1 MKRIVAMAISVIL
14 ALALAAPTVLAQGQ
28 GGAPEEVDQT
38 ITVNPGDFPGSCD
51 FPFTLELSGKGKTI
65 ELPGG
70 KGLILT
76 SPGLDVTITKG
87 SLDNPE
93 AQATYNITGSVHQT
107 TLENGDVETVLTG
120 RNFAIDPEA
129 GTVVAIGR
137 FSFVFDAEGNLV
149 QSLTGEGQLID
160 VCEALS

>member
-28 GGAPEEVDQT
+28 GGAPEKVDQT

-76 SPGLDVTITKG
+76 SPGLDATITRG
-87 SLDNPE
+87 PLDDPV
-93 AQATYNITGSVHQT
+93 AQETFNITGSIHQT

-120 RNFAIDPEA
+120 RNFAIDPDA

>member
-1 MKRIVAMAISVIL
+1 MKRIVAMVISVIL
-14 ALALAAPTVLAQGQ
+14 ALTLAAPTVLAQGQ
-28 GGAPEEVDQT
+28 GGAPEDVDQT
-38 ITVNPGDFPGSCD
+38 ITVNPGDYPGSCD

-70 KGLILT
+70 KGFILT
-76 SPGLDVTITKG
+76 SPGLDATITN
-87 SLDNPE
+87 LDNPE
-93 AQATYNITGSVHQT
+93 NQATYNITGSIHQT

-149 QSLTGEGQLID
+149 QPLTGEGQLID
-160 VCEALS
+160 VCDVLSS